1 MKFFKKE
8 NGAIFVEAAMVFPV
22 MLIVI
27 LLMIYAGNAYFQ
39 KCRVEAI
46 ANDVAIEGAARCAD
60 PLLVNVEGGNM
71 PNVST
76 INVYPYRYL
85 DSTGVGTTVSD
96 MENELEDRIE
106 KLGNGYFTRMKPKV
120 KDVSAVYNYGF
131 IYSTF
136 EVYVEYEIEFPIR
149 MIGDDEN
156 ISLKMA
162 TTTSMPVSDST
173 ELIRNVDMVEDYLE
187 RLGVK
192 AAVSELTGKIKEA
205 ISALTPWK

>member
-1 MKFFKKE
+1 MKFLKKE
-8 NGAIFVEAAMVFPV
+8 KGAIFVEAAMVFPV

-46 ANDVAIEGAARCAD
+46 VNDVAIEGAARCAD
-60 PLLVNVEGGNM
+60 SLLVNVEAGNM

-85 DSTGVGTTVSD
+85 DATGVGTTRED
-96 MENELEDRIE
+96 MEDELESRIE
-106 KLGNGYFTRMKPKV
+106 GLGNGYFTMMKPKV
-120 KDVSAVYNYGF
+120 EEVKAIYNYGF

-136 EVYVEYEIEFPIR
+136 EVQVEYEIEFPIR
-149 MIGDDEN
+149 MIGDKEN

-162 TTTSMPVSDST
+162 TTASMPVSDST
-173 ELIRNVDMVEDYLE
+173 ELIRNVNMVEDYLE
-187 RLGVK
+187 QLGVVAAIDELTTK
-192 AAVSELTGKIKEA
+192 IKDAVS
-205 ISALTPWK
+205 ALNPWK

>member
-192 AAVSELTGKIKEA
+192 AAVSELTDKIKEA

>member
-192 AAVSELTGKIKEA
+192 AAVNELTDKIKEA

>member
-1 MKFFKKE
+1 MKLLKKE

-162 TTTSMPVSDST
+162 TTASMPVSDST

-192 AAVSELTGKIKEA
+192 AAVSELTDKIKEA

>member
-120 KDVSAVYNYGF
+120 KEVSAVYNYGF

-136 EVYVEYEIEFPIR
+136 EVYVEYKIEFPIR

-156 ISLKMA
+156 ISLTMA
-162 TTTSMPVSDST
+162 TTASMPVSDST

>member
-1 MKFFKKE
+1 
-8 NGAIFVEAAMVFPV
+8 MVFPV

-46 ANDVAIEGAARCAD
+46 ANDVAIEGADRCAD

-120 KDVSAVYNYGF
+120 KEVSAVYNYGF

-136 EVYVEYEIEFPIR
+136 EVYVEYKIEFPIR

-156 ISLKMA
+156 ISLTMA
-162 TTTSMPVSDST
+162 TTASMPVSDST